1 MTDGT
6 INDNADRADAGIR
19 KPAPGVSEMPRAN
32 KASAE
37 KPAAERVAKRLSF
50 DVDPALLRE
59 NRVYVEA
66 TDETSKI
73 AISAYKSLR
82 THILRELQA
91 RNVHSLVVTGTTAG
105 VGKSVTAA
113 NLAVNIARHKDHK
126 VLLVDLDLR
135 APTVAQLFGFKPTL
149 GIDHIETASPIFPA
163 AVVHPNIQNL
173 ALLPCTRGQ
182 QDSTEMLLAPKMR
195 ALLNYLRTYRQDTIV
210 IFDAPPVLGCDDVAA
225 ITPFMDLCLMV
236 VSEGETNR
244 RELAQALETLGDAP
258 VGAVLLNKSSSKFF
272 GRYYY

>member
-1 MTDGT
+1 MSDATTRNSPSITDGAT
-6 INDNADRADAGIR
+6 NDNADRAEAGIR
-19 KPAPGVSEMPRAN
+19 KPAPGVSEMPRAD
-32 KASAE
+32 KAGAE
-37 KPAAERVAKRLSF
+37 KPVAKRLSF

-82 THILRELQA
+82 THILRELRA
-91 RNVHSLVVTGTTAG
+91 RNVNSLVVTGTTAG

-135 APTVAQLFGFKPTL
+135 APTVAQLFGFKPAL

-195 ALLNYLRTYRQDTIV
+195 ALLN
-210 IFDAPPVLGCDDVAA
+210 
-225 ITPFMDLCLMV
+225 
-236 VSEGETNR
+236 
-244 RELAQALETLGDAP
+244 
-258 VGAVLLNKSSSKFF
+258 
-272 GRYYY
+272 